1 MKLPK
6 TKNIFPV
13 LTTRRVFYSL
23 LIFLGWW
30 IYQRPLGAQ
39 NVALQPSALPK
50 RVLFLFGDAKDTVGI
65 LTLEQAV
72 RAELQKNTTNRWE
85 FFSES
90 LDITHFSDEQHIAEF
105 KRFLRS
111 RYNETNLDLVVAFP
125 MQRQYRT
132 AGELP
137 DELFPKV
144 PVVFV
149 TINEM
154 EIPRDI
160 SKLGVT
166 GIVQR
171 HDLSG
176 TLSLIRKLQPNTR
189 RVVVLGG
196 NSECDRATLWEIQE
210 NAKSLEGL
218 EFEYWTNRPALEF
231 PLAASQL
238 QPDTVVL
245 LSTIQRDVAGQRF
258 YLSEFIKTL
267 APKANVPIYVLAS
280 ASIGNGALGGAVVN
294 LEQLGH
300 RTGQLAQRVLNGA
313 VPESI
318 PIEEQATGTPMFD
331 WRELQRW
338 HIKESLLPA
347 DSVVL
352 YRPIAL
358 WGQHRQAILISFGV
372 FLAQAF
378 TITGLLAQRRQRRR
392 AEEKIIAQ
400 RTELAHLTRVS
411 TVGQLTSALTHEL
424 NQPLGAI
431 MRNTD
436 TAEILLQKASPD
448 LHELRAILADI
459 RKDDER
465 AGSVIERMRSL
476 LKRRNLELRPL
487 VLTDVLTETLALAAP
502 DAQRRRVV
510 LTLKT
515 TDELPLV
522 RGDRVHLQQ
531 VLLNLILNGMDAMAG
546 VTKAQRQLLI
556 QATVATDGGAE
567 VAVSDAGPGFPA
579 DKCDRLFDPFYTTK
593 PDGMGMGL
601 AISKTIMEAHG
612 GKIWAAKNPSTSGAT
627 FTFYLP
633 AYPGN
638 V

>member
-1 MKLPK
+1 M
-6 TKNIFPV
+6 
-13 LTTRRVFYSL
+13 
-23 LIFLGWW
+23 
-30 IYQRPLGAQ
+30 
-39 NVALQPSALPK
+39 
-50 RVLFLFGDAKDTVGI
+50 LFGDAKDSAGI

-72 RAELQKNTTNRWE
+72 RAELQKDATHRLE

-90 LDITHFSDEQHIAEF
+90 LDVTHFADEQHIAEF
-105 KRFLRS
+105 KHFLRS

-125 MQRQYRT
+125 IQRNYRT

-149 TINEM
+149 SINEM
-154 EIPRDI
+154 EIPFEI

-176 TLSLIRKLQPNTR
+176 TLNLIRKLQPNTR
-189 RVVVLGG
+189 RIVVLGG
-196 NSECDRATLWEIQE
+196 HSEVDRATLAEIQGV
-210 NAKSLEGL
+210 AKSLEGMQ
-218 EFEYWTNRPALEF
+218 FEYWTNRPALEL
-231 PLAASQL
+231 PPAVSQL
-238 QPDTVVL
+238 PPDTVLL
-245 LSTIQRDVAGQRF
+245 LSSIQRDVAGQRF

-280 ASIGNGALGGAVVN
+280 ASIGSGALGGAVVN
-294 LEQLGH
+294 LEELGH
-300 RTGQLAQRVLNGA
+300 RTGQLAKRVLAGA
-313 VPESI
+313 NPESV
-318 PIEEQATGTPMFD
+318 PIEVQTTGTPMFD
-331 WRELQRW
+331 WRELRRW
-338 HIKESLLPA
+338 HINENLLPA
-347 DSVVL
+347 GSVVL
-352 YRPIAL
+352 YRPDTL
-358 WGQHRQAILISFGV
+358 WGQHRQVILISFGV
-372 FLAQAF
+372 FLAQAL

-392 AEEKIIAQ
+392 AEEKILTQ

-411 TVGQLTSALTHEL
+411 TVGQMTSALTHEL

-431 MRNTD
+431 LRNTD
-436 TAEILLQKASPD
+436 TAEILLQKAAPD

-465 AGSVIERMRSL
+465 AGRVIDRMRSL

-502 DAQRRRVV
+502 DAQRRLVV
-510 LTLKT
+510 LNLKT

-546 VTKAQRQLLI
+546 IAKAQRQLLI
-556 QATVATDGGAE
+556 QATVAADGGAE
-567 VAVSDAGPGFPA
+567 VAVSDAGTGFPA
-579 DKCDRLFDPFYTTK
+579 DNCDRLFKPFYTTK

-612 GKIWAAKNPSTSGAT
+612 GKIWAAKNPSTNGAT

>member
-1 MKLPK
+1 MSQ
-6 TKNIFPV
+6 
-13 LTTRRVFYSL
+13 RHVF
-23 LIFLGWW
+23 
-30 IYQRPLGAQ
+30 AQ
-39 NVALQPSALPK
+39 NLPVHPGERPK
-50 RVLFLFGDAKDTVGI
+50 RVLMLFGDAKDSAGI

-72 RAELQKNTTNRWE
+72 RAELQKDATHRLE

-90 LDITHFSDEQHIAEF
+90 LDVTHFADEQHIAEF
-105 KRFLRS
+105 KHFLRS

-125 MQRQYRT
+125 IQRNYRT

-149 TINEM
+149 SINEM
-154 EIPRDI
+154 EIPFEI

-176 TLSLIRKLQPNTR
+176 TLNLIRKLQPNTR
-189 RVVVLGG
+189 RIVVLGG
-196 NSECDRATLWEIQE
+196 NSEADRATLAEIQGV
-210 NAKSLEGL
+210 AKSLEGMQ
-218 EFEYWTNRPALEF
+218 FEYWTNRPALEL
-231 PLAASQL
+231 PPAVSQL
-238 QPDTVVL
+238 PPDTVLL
-245 LSTIQRDVAGQRF
+245 LSSIQRDVAGQRF

-280 ASIGNGALGGAVVN
+280 ASIGSGALGGAVVN
-294 LEQLGH
+294 LEELGH
-300 RTGQLAQRVLNGA
+300 RTGLLAKRVLAGA
-313 VPESI
+313 DPESV
-318 PIEEQATGTPMFD
+318 PIEVQTTGTPMFD
-331 WRELQRW
+331 WRELRRW
-338 HIKESLLPA
+338 HINENLLPA
-347 DSVVL
+347 RSVVL
-352 YRPIAL
+352 YRPDTL
-358 WGQHRQAILISFGV
+358 WGQHRQVILISFGV
-372 FLAQAF
+372 FLAQAL
-378 TITGLLAQRRQRRR
+378 TITGLLAQRRQRRQ
-392 AEEKIIAQ
+392 AEEKILTQ

-431 MRNTD
+431 LRNTD
-436 TAEILLQKASPD
+436 TAEILLQKATPD

-465 AGSVIERMRSL
+465 AGRVIDRMRSL

-546 VTKAQRQLLI
+546 IAKAQRQLLI
-556 QATVATDGGAE
+556 QATVAADGGAE

-579 DKCDRLFDPFYTTK
+579 DNCDRLFEPFYTTK

>member
-1 MKLPK
+1 M
-6 TKNIFPV
+6 
-13 LTTRRVFYSL
+13 
-23 LIFLGWW
+23 
-30 IYQRPLGAQ
+30 
-39 NVALQPSALPK
+39 
-50 RVLFLFGDAKDTVGI
+50 LFGDAKDSAGI

-72 RAELQKNTTNRWE
+72 RAELQKDATHRLE

-90 LDITHFSDEQHIAEF
+90 LDVTHFADEQHIAEF
-105 KRFLRS
+105 KHFLRS
-111 RYNETNLDLVVAFP
+111 RYNDTNLDLVVAFP
-125 MQRQYRT
+125 IQRNYRT

-149 TINEM
+149 SINEM
-154 EIPRDI
+154 EIPFEI

-176 TLSLIRKLQPNTR
+176 TLNLIRKLQPNTR
-189 RVVVLGG
+189 RIVVLGG
-196 NSECDRATLWEIQE
+196 NSEADRATLAEIQGV
-210 NAKSLEGL
+210 AKSLEGMQ
-218 EFEYWTNRPALEF
+218 FEYWTNRPALEL
-231 PLAASQL
+231 PPAVSQL
-238 QPDTVVL
+238 PPDTVLL
-245 LSTIQRDVAGQRF
+245 LSSIQRDVAGQRF

-280 ASIGNGALGGAVVN
+280 ASIGSGALGGAVVN
-294 LEQLGH
+294 LEELGH
-300 RTGQLAQRVLNGA
+300 RTGLLAKRVLAGA
-313 VPESI
+313 DPESV
-318 PIEEQATGTPMFD
+318 PIEVQTTGTPMFD
-331 WRELQRW
+331 WRELRRW
-338 HIKESLLPA
+338 HINENLLPA
-347 DSVVL
+347 GSVVL
-352 YRPIAL
+352 YRPDTL
-358 WGQHRQAILISFGV
+358 WGQHRQVILISFGV
-372 FLAQAF
+372 FLAQAL
-378 TITGLLAQRRQRRR
+378 TITGLLAQRRQRRQ
-392 AEEKIIAQ
+392 AEEKILTQ

-411 TVGQLTSALTHEL
+411 TVGHLTSALTHEL

-431 MRNTD
+431 LRNTD
-436 TAEILLQKASPD
+436 TAEILLQKATPD
-448 LHELRAILADI
+448 LHELRAILSDI

-465 AGSVIERMRSL
+465 AGRVIDRMRSL

-546 VTKAQRQLLI
+546 IAKGQRQLLI
-556 QATVATDGGAE
+556 QATVAADGGAE

-579 DKCDRLFDPFYTTK
+579 DNCDRLFEPFYTTK

>member
-1 MKLPK
+1 MKFLK
-6 TKNIFPV
+6 TQKTISALAV
-13 LTTRRVFYSL
+13 RRG
-23 LIFLGWW
+23 IFLLLVLLWSW
-30 IYQRPLGAQ
+30 MSQRHVFAQ
-39 NVALQPSALPK
+39 NLPVHPGERPK
-50 RVLFLFGDAKDTVGI
+50 RVLMLFGDAKDSAGI

-72 RAELQKNTTNRWE
+72 RAELQKDATHRLE

-90 LDITHFSDEQHIAEF
+90 LDVTHFADEQHIAEF
-105 KRFLRS
+105 KHFLRS
-111 RYNETNLDLVVAFP
+111 RYNDTNLDLVVAFP
-125 MQRQYRT
+125 IQRNYRT

-149 TINEM
+149 SINEM
-154 EIPRDI
+154 EIPFEI

-176 TLSLIRKLQPNTR
+176 TLNLIRKLQPNTR
-189 RVVVLGG
+189 RIVVLGG
-196 NSECDRATLWEIQE
+196 NSEADRATLAEIQGV
-210 NAKSLEGL
+210 AKSLEGMQ
-218 EFEYWTNRPALEF
+218 FEYWTNRPALEL
-231 PLAASQL
+231 PPAVSQL
-238 QPDTVVL
+238 PPDTVLL
-245 LSTIQRDVAGQRF
+245 LSSIQRDVAGQRF

-280 ASIGNGALGGAVVN
+280 ASIGSGALGGAVVN
-294 LEQLGH
+294 LEELGH
-300 RTGQLAQRVLNGA
+300 RTGQLAKRVLAGA
-313 VPESI
+313 DPESV
-318 PIEEQATGTPMFD
+318 PIEVQTTGTPMFD
-331 WRELQRW
+331 WRELRRW
-338 HIKESLLPA
+338 HINENLLPA
-347 DSVVL
+347 GSVVL
-352 YRPIAL
+352 YRPDTL
-358 WGQHRQAILISFGV
+358 WGQHRQVILISFGV
-372 FLAQAF
+372 FLAQAL

-392 AEEKIIAQ
+392 AEEKILTQ

-431 MRNTD
+431 LRNTD
-436 TAEILLQKASPD
+436 TAEILLQKATPD

-465 AGSVIERMRSL
+465 AGRVIDRMRSL

-546 VTKAQRQLLI
+546 IAKAQRQLLI
-556 QATVATDGGAE
+556 QATVAADGGAE

-579 DKCDRLFDPFYTTK
+579 DNCDRLFEPCLLYTS
-593 PDGMGMGL
+593 PSPRDGLLSRM
-601 AISKTIMEAHG
+601 
-612 GKIWAAKNPSTSGAT
+612 PSSA
-627 FTFYLP
+627 
-633 AYPGN
+633 
-638 V
+638 

>member
-1 MKLPK
+1 MKFLK
-6 TKNIFPV
+6 TQKTISALAV
-13 LTTRRVFYSL
+13 RRG
-23 LIFLGWW
+23 IFLLLVLLWSW
-30 IYQRPLGAQ
+30 MSQRHVFAQ
-39 NVALQPSALPK
+39 NLPVHPGERPK
-50 RVLFLFGDAKDTVGI
+50 RVLMLFGDAKDSAGI

-72 RAELQKNTTNRWE
+72 RAELQKDATHRLE

-90 LDITHFSDEQHIAEF
+90 LDVTHFADEQHIAEF
-105 KRFLRS
+105 KHFLRS
-111 RYNETNLDLVVAFP
+111 RYNDTNLDLVVAFP
-125 MQRQYRT
+125 IQRNYRI

-149 TINEM
+149 SINEM
-154 EIPRDI
+154 EIPFEI

-176 TLSLIRKLQPNTR
+176 TLNLIRKLQPNTR
-189 RVVVLGG
+189 RIVVLGG
-196 NSECDRATLWEIQE
+196 NSEADRATLAEIQGV
-210 NAKSLEGL
+210 AKSLEGMQ
-218 EFEYWTNRPALEF
+218 FEYWTNRPALEL
-231 PLAASQL
+231 PPAVSQL
-238 QPDTVVL
+238 PPDTVLL
-245 LSTIQRDVAGQRF
+245 LSSIQRDVAGQRF

-294 LEQLGH
+294 LEELGH
-300 RTGQLAQRVLNGA
+300 RTGLLAKRVLAGA
-313 VPESI
+313 DPESV
-318 PIEEQATGTPMFD
+318 PIEVQTTGTPMFD
-331 WRELQRW
+331 WRELRRW
-338 HIKESLLPA
+338 HINENLLPA
-347 DSVVL
+347 RSVVL
-352 YRPIAL
+352 YRPDTL
-358 WGQHRQAILISFGV
+358 WGQHRQVILISFGV
-372 FLAQAF
+372 FLAQAL

-392 AEEKIIAQ
+392 AEEKILTQ

-431 MRNTD
+431 LRNTD
-436 TAEILLQKASPD
+436 TAEILLQKATPD

-465 AGSVIERMRSL
+465 AGRVIDRMRSL

-546 VTKAQRQLLI
+546 IAKAQRQLLI
-556 QATVATDGGAE
+556 QATVAADGGAE

-579 DKCDRLFDPFYTTK
+579 DNCDRLFEPFYTTK

>member
-1 MKLPK
+1 MKFLK
-6 TKNIFPV
+6 TKKTISALAV
-13 LTTRRVFYSL
+13 RRG
-23 LIFLGWW
+23 IFLLLVLLWSW
-30 IYQRPLGAQ
+30 MSQRHVFAQ
-39 NVALQPSALPK
+39 NLPVHPGARPK
-50 RVLFLFGDAKDTVGI
+50 RVLMLFGDAKDSAGI

-72 RAELQKNTTNRWE
+72 RAELQKDATNRVE

-90 LDITHFSDEQHIAEF
+90 LDVTHFADEQHIAEF
-105 KRFLRS
+105 KHFLRS

-125 MQRQYRT
+125 IQRNYRT

-149 TINEM
+149 SINEM
-154 EIPRDI
+154 EIPFEI

-176 TLSLIRKLQPNTR
+176 TLNLIRKLQPNTR
-189 RVVVLGG
+189 RIVVLGG
-196 NSECDRATLWEIQE
+196 HSEVDRATLAEIQGV
-210 NAKSLEGL
+210 AKSLEGMQ
-218 EFEYWTNRPALEF
+218 FEYWTNRPALEL
-231 PLAASQL
+231 PPAVSQL
-238 QPDTVVL
+238 PPDTVLL
-245 LSTIQRDVAGQRF
+245 LSSIQRDVAGQRF

-280 ASIGNGALGGAVVN
+280 ASIGSGALGGAVVN
-294 LEQLGH
+294 LEELGH
-300 RTGQLAQRVLNGA
+300 RTGQLAKRVLAGA
-313 VPESI
+313 NPESV
-318 PIEEQATGTPMFD
+318 PIEVQTTGTPMFD
-331 WRELQRW
+331 WRELRRW
-338 HIKESLLPA
+338 HINENLLPA
-347 DSVVL
+347 GSVVL
-352 YRPIAL
+352 YRPDTL
-358 WGQHRQAILISFGV
+358 WGQHRQVILISFGV
-372 FLAQAF
+372 FLAQAL

-392 AEEKIIAQ
+392 AEEKILTQ

-411 TVGQLTSALTHEL
+411 TVGQMTSALTHEL

-431 MRNTD
+431 LRNTD
-436 TAEILLQKASPD
+436 TAEILLQKAAPD

-465 AGSVIERMRSL
+465 AGRVIDRMRSL

-510 LTLKT
+510 LNLKT

-546 VTKAQRQLLI
+546 IAKAQRQLLI
-556 QATVATDGGAE
+556 QATVAADGGAE
-567 VAVSDAGPGFPA
+567 VAVSDAGTGFPA
-579 DKCDRLFDPFYTTK
+579 DNCDRLFKPFYTTK

-612 GKIWAAKNPSTSGAT
+612 GKIWAAKNPSTNGAT

>member
-1 MKLPK
+1 MSQ
-6 TKNIFPV
+6 
-13 LTTRRVFYSL
+13 RHVF
-23 LIFLGWW
+23 
-30 IYQRPLGAQ
+30 AQ
-39 NVALQPSALPK
+39 NLPVHPGERPK
-50 RVLFLFGDAKDTVGI
+50 RVLMLFGDAKDSAGI

-72 RAELQKNTTNRWE
+72 RAELQKDATHRLE

-90 LDITHFSDEQHIAEF
+90 LDVTHFADEQHIAEF
-105 KRFLRS
+105 KHFLRS
-111 RYNETNLDLVVAFP
+111 RYNDTNLDLVVAFP
-125 MQRQYRT
+125 IQRNYRI

-149 TINEM
+149 SINEM
-154 EIPRDI
+154 EIPFEI

-176 TLSLIRKLQPNTR
+176 TLNLIRKLQPNTR
-189 RVVVLGG
+189 RIVVLGG
-196 NSECDRATLWEIQE
+196 HSEADRATLAEIQGV
-210 NAKSLEGL
+210 AKSLEGMQ
-218 EFEYWTNRPALEF
+218 FEYWTNRPALEL
-231 PLAASQL
+231 PPAVSQL
-238 QPDTVVL
+238 PPDTVLL
-245 LSTIQRDVAGQRF
+245 LSSIQRDVAGQRF

-294 LEQLGH
+294 LEELGH
-300 RTGQLAQRVLNGA
+300 RTGLLAKRVLAGA
-313 VPESI
+313 DPESV
-318 PIEEQATGTPMFD
+318 PIEVQTTGTPMFD
-331 WRELQRW
+331 WRELRRW
-338 HIKESLLPA
+338 HINENLLPA
-347 DSVVL
+347 RSVVL
-352 YRPIAL
+352 YRPDTL
-358 WGQHRQAILISFGV
+358 WGQHRQVILISFGV
-372 FLAQAF
+372 FLAQAL

-392 AEEKIIAQ
+392 AEEKILTQ

-431 MRNTD
+431 LRNTD
-436 TAEILLQKASPD
+436 TAEILLQKAAPD

-465 AGSVIERMRSL
+465 AGRVIDRMRSL

-546 VTKAQRQLLI
+546 IAKAQRQLLI
-556 QATVATDGGAE
+556 QATVAADGGAE

-579 DKCDRLFDPFYTTK
+579 DNCDRLFEPFYTTK

>member
-1 MKLPK
+1 MSQ
-6 TKNIFPV
+6 
-13 LTTRRVFYSL
+13 RHVF
-23 LIFLGWW
+23 
-30 IYQRPLGAQ
+30 AQ
-39 NVALQPSALPK
+39 NLPVHPGERPK
-50 RVLFLFGDAKDTVGI
+50 RVLMLFGDAKDSAGI

-72 RAELQKNTTNRWE
+72 RAELQKDATHRLE

-90 LDITHFSDEQHIAEF
+90 LDVTHFADEQHIAEF
-105 KRFLRS
+105 KHFLRS
-111 RYNETNLDLVVAFP
+111 RYNDTNLDLVVAFP
-125 MQRQYRT
+125 IQRNYRI

-149 TINEM
+149 SINEM
-154 EIPRDI
+154 EIPFEI

-176 TLSLIRKLQPNTR
+176 TLNLIRKLQPNTR
-189 RVVVLGG
+189 RIVVLGG
-196 NSECDRATLWEIQE
+196 NSEADRATLAEIQGV
-210 NAKSLEGL
+210 AKSLEGMQ
-218 EFEYWTNRPALEF
+218 FEYWTNRPALEL
-231 PLAASQL
+231 PPAVSQL
-238 QPDTVVL
+238 PPDTVLL
-245 LSTIQRDVAGQRF
+245 LSSIQRDVAGQRF

-280 ASIGNGALGGAVVN
+280 ASIGSGALGGAVVN
-294 LEQLGH
+294 LEELGH
-300 RTGQLAQRVLNGA
+300 RTGQLAKRVLA
-313 VPESI
+313 EADPESV
-318 PIEEQATGTPMFD
+318 PIEVQTTGTPMFD
-331 WRELQRW
+331 WRELRRW
-338 HIKESLLPA
+338 HINENLLPA
-347 DSVVL
+347 GSVVL
-352 YRPIAL
+352 YRPDTL
-358 WGQHRQAILISFGV
+358 WGQHRQVILISFGV
-372 FLAQAF
+372 FLAQAL

-392 AEEKIIAQ
+392 AEEKILTQ

-431 MRNTD
+431 LRNTD
-436 TAEILLQKASPD
+436 TAEILLQKATPD

-465 AGSVIERMRSL
+465 AGRVIDRMRSL

-546 VTKAQRQLLI
+546 IAKAQRQLLI
-556 QATVATDGGAE
+556 QATVAADGGAE

-579 DKCDRLFDPFYTTK
+579 DNCDRLFEPFYTTK

-633 AYPGN
+633 AYPEN

>member
-1 MKLPK
+1 VKFLK
-6 TKNIFPV
+6 TKKTISALAV
-13 LTTRRVFYSL
+13 RRG
-23 LIFLGWW
+23 IFLLLVLLWSW
-30 IYQRPLGAQ
+30 MSQRHVFAQ
-39 NVALQPSALPK
+39 NLPVHPGARPK
-50 RVLFLFGDAKDTVGI
+50 RVLMLFGDAKDSAGI

-72 RAELQKNTTNRWE
+72 RAELQKDATHRLE

-90 LDITHFSDEQHIAEF
+90 LDVTHFADEQHIAEF
-105 KRFLRS
+105 KHFLRS

-125 MQRQYRT
+125 IQRNYRT

-149 TINEM
+149 SINEM
-154 EIPRDI
+154 EIPFEI

-176 TLSLIRKLQPNTR
+176 TLNLIRKLQPNTR
-189 RVVVLGG
+189 RIVVLGG
-196 NSECDRATLWEIQE
+196 HSEVDRATLAEIQGV
-210 NAKSLEGL
+210 AKSLEGMQ
-218 EFEYWTNRPALEF
+218 FEYWTNRPALEL
-231 PLAASQL
+231 PPAVSQL
-238 QPDTVVL
+238 PPDTVLL
-245 LSTIQRDVAGQRF
+245 LSSIQRDVAGQRF

-280 ASIGNGALGGAVVN
+280 ASIGSGALGGAVVN
-294 LEQLGH
+294 LEELGH
-300 RTGQLAQRVLNGA
+300 RTGQLAKRVLAGA
-313 VPESI
+313 NPESV
-318 PIEEQATGTPMFD
+318 PIEVQTTGTPMFD
-331 WRELQRW
+331 WRELRRW
-338 HIKESLLPA
+338 HINENLLPA
-347 DSVVL
+347 GSVVL
-352 YRPIAL
+352 YRPDTL
-358 WGQHRQAILISFGV
+358 WGQHRQVILISFGV
-372 FLAQAF
+372 FLAQAL

-392 AEEKIIAQ
+392 AEEKILTQ

-411 TVGQLTSALTHEL
+411 TVGQMTSALTHEL

-431 MRNTD
+431 LRNTD
-436 TAEILLQKASPD
+436 TAEILLQKAAPD

-465 AGSVIERMRSL
+465 AGRVIDRMRSL

-502 DAQRRRVV
+502 DAQRRLVV
-510 LTLKT
+510 LNLKT

-546 VTKAQRQLLI
+546 IAKAQRQLLI
-556 QATVATDGGAE
+556 QATVAADGGAE
-567 VAVSDAGPGFPA
+567 VAVSDAGTGFPA
-579 DKCDRLFDPFYTTK
+579 DNCDRLFKPFYTTK

-612 GKIWAAKNPSTSGAT
+612 GKIWAAKNPSTNGAT

>member
-1 MKLPK
+1 MSQ
-6 TKNIFPV
+6 
-13 LTTRRVFYSL
+13 RHVF
-23 LIFLGWW
+23 
-30 IYQRPLGAQ
+30 AQ
-39 NVALQPSALPK
+39 NLPVHPGARPK
-50 RVLFLFGDAKDTVGI
+50 RVLMLFGDAKDSAGI

-72 RAELQKNTTNRWE
+72 RAELQKDATHRLE

-90 LDITHFSDEQHIAEF
+90 LDVTHFADEQHIAEF
-105 KRFLRS
+105 KHFLRS

-125 MQRQYRT
+125 IQRNYRT

-149 TINEM
+149 SINEM
-154 EIPRDI
+154 EIPFEI

-176 TLSLIRKLQPNTR
+176 TLNLIRKLQPNTR
-189 RVVVLGG
+189 RIVVLGG
-196 NSECDRATLWEIQE
+196 HSEVDRATLAEIQGV
-210 NAKSLEGL
+210 AKSLEGMQ
-218 EFEYWTNRPALEF
+218 FEYWTNRPALEL
-231 PLAASQL
+231 PPAVSQL
-238 QPDTVVL
+238 PPDTVLL
-245 LSTIQRDVAGQRF
+245 LSSIQRDVAGQRF

-280 ASIGNGALGGAVVN
+280 ASIGSGALGGAVVN
-294 LEQLGH
+294 LEELGH
-300 RTGQLAQRVLNGA
+300 RTGQLAKRVLAGA
-313 VPESI
+313 NPESV
-318 PIEEQATGTPMFD
+318 PIEVQTTGTPMFD
-331 WRELQRW
+331 WRELRRW
-338 HIKESLLPA
+338 HINENLLPA
-347 DSVVL
+347 GSVVL
-352 YRPIAL
+352 YRPDTL
-358 WGQHRQAILISFGV
+358 WGQHRQVILISFGV
-372 FLAQAF
+372 FLAQAL

-392 AEEKIIAQ
+392 AEEKILTQ

-411 TVGQLTSALTHEL
+411 TVGQMTSALTHEL

-431 MRNTD
+431 LRNTD
-436 TAEILLQKASPD
+436 TAEILLQKAAPD

-465 AGSVIERMRSL
+465 AGRVIDRMRSL

-502 DAQRRRVV
+502 DAQRRLVV
-510 LTLKT
+510 LNLKT

-546 VTKAQRQLLI
+546 IAKAQRQLLI
-556 QATVATDGGAE
+556 QATVAADGGAE
-567 VAVSDAGPGFPA
+567 VAVSDAGTGFPA
-579 DKCDRLFDPFYTTK
+579 DNCDRLFKPFYTTK

-612 GKIWAAKNPSTSGAT
+612 GKIWAAKNPSTNGAT